1 MKLSE
6 IKATNWSLSL
16 AAYGDVV
23 QGLAEISQAIHVIVT
38 TQRGSDPLRPDF
50 GSDIYLYIDRPVTEA
65 IPRMVKSAVDAIR
78 IWEPRVTVTRVTYNL
93 DVDGLVE
100 FTIEWQENTTQQTSS
115 TKVLINGTN

>member
-16 AAYGDVV
+16 ATYGEVV
-23 QGLAEISQAIHVIVT
+23 QGLTEISQAIHVIVT
-38 TQRGSDPLRPDF
+38 TQRGSDPLRPSF

-65 IPRMVKSAVDAIR
+65 IPRMIKAAVDAIR
-78 IWEPRVTVTRVTYNL
+78 IWETRVKVTRVTYNL

-100 FTIEWQENTTQQTSS
+100 FTIEWE
-115 TKVLINGTN
+115 

>member
-16 AAYGDVV
+16 ATYGEVV
-23 QGLAEISQAIHVIVT
+23 QGLTEISQAIHVIVT
-38 TQRGSDPLRPDF
+38 TQRGSDPLRPSF

-65 IPRMVKSAVDAIR
+65 IPRMIKAAVDAIR
-78 IWEPRVTVTRVTYNL
+78 IWETRVKVTRVTYNL

-100 FTIEWQENTTQQTSS
+100 FTIEWEENTTQVTSS